1 MKKIKQM
8 KKIVILKSTASFNS
22 FLNEQS
28 KALLVALYI
37 KTVFFSKLIEYFFL
51 HPNVG
56 FQRSEATHGWP
67 NREQLE
73 LYGIKSERVVF
84 TSALLLFIY
93 SKNALAYYTTTQPT
107 PLIKVAPPRKI
118 YDFEVIGERRMWNWL
133 RVPLEKSWLKNILWS
148 DYIHV
153 FKFKGFVVSGHKPC
167 KRRSRADKHPL
178 MILGI
183 RYPLHF
189 M

>member
-1 MKKIKQM
+1 MKEIKQM

-28 KALLVALYI
+28 KALLVALQI
-37 KTVFFSKLIEYFFL
+37 KTVFFSKLIEYFFYTRMSVSREARRL
-51 HPNVG
+51 MVDRIVSSQIYTEMERK
-56 FQRSEATHGWP
+56 QRADSK
-67 NREQLE
+67 

-118 YDFEVIGERRMWNWL
+118 YDFEVIGERRMWN
-133 RVPLEKSWLKNILWS
+133 
-148 DYIHV
+148 
-153 FKFKGFVVSGHKPC
+153 
-167 KRRSRADKHPL
+167 
-178 MILGI
+178 
-183 RYPLHF
+183 
-189 M
+189 

>member
-28 KALLVALYI
+28 KALLVALQI
-37 KTVFFSKLIEYFFL
+37 KTVFFSKLIEYFFYTRMSVSREARQL
-51 HPNVG
+51 MVDRIVSSQIYTEMERK
-56 FQRSEATHGWP
+56 QRADSK
-67 NREQLE
+67 

-107 PLIKVAPPRKI
+107 PLIKAPPPRKI
-118 YDFEVIGERRMWNWL
+118 YDFEVIGERRMWN
-133 RVPLEKSWLKNILWS
+133 
-148 DYIHV
+148 
-153 FKFKGFVVSGHKPC
+153 
-167 KRRSRADKHPL
+167 
-178 MILGI
+178 
-183 RYPLHF
+183 
-189 M
+189 

>member
-28 KALLVALYI
+28 KALLVALQI
-37 KTVFFSKLIEYFFL
+37 KTVFFSKLIEYFFYTRMSVSREARRL
-51 HPNVG
+51 MVDRIVSSQIYTEMERK
-56 FQRSEATHGWP
+56 QRADS
-67 NREQLE
+67 E

-107 PLIKVAPPRKI
+107 PLIKAPPPRKI
-118 YDFEVIGERRMWNWL
+118 YDFEVIGERRMWN
-133 RVPLEKSWLKNILWS
+133 
-148 DYIHV
+148 
-153 FKFKGFVVSGHKPC
+153 
-167 KRRSRADKHPL
+167 
-178 MILGI
+178 
-183 RYPLHF
+183 
-189 M
+189 